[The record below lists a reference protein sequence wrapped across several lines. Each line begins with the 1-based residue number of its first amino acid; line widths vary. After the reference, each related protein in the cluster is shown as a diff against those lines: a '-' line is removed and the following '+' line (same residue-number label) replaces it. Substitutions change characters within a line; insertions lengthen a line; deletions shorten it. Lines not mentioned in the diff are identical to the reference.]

1 MPEDI
6 FAPSKKETEIP
17 IGKSKKPIKRK
28 APVKRAR
35 SKQKASARVS
45 HATHAA
51 AVDAALSAIAHE
63 ENPSQDMEIGGNI
76 TAFNPSPRF
85 YRTIALSF
93 LAGTIILVVAVSSMT
108 MGKAIITIKTKP
120 QTITFDA
127 PVNIASNLNGE
138 NSVKGVVRLVS
149 VSGSKSMSPEN
160 GPEQPSY
167 AGGSVTLVN
176 NSKENQPLVATT
188 RFLSKEEILF
198 RLRKSVVVPANGS
211 IAAEVIADKPG
222 KQNEIGPTQFR
233 IPGLSEAKQK
243 LIYAESASGMTGGT
257 SRKAVL
263 TDVDIERATTVIT
276 SELLAEGKKQLESAV
291 NASSTNK
298 LMGVFTSNAKE
309 VKNDTK
315 LGAVTEQ
322 FTISMKLEVTGVFY
336 SAADLNTHIM
346 QAIQTNTS
354 YAGSTVSPVGQAEM
368 TVNHSDEKTQTADV
382 RVKQEW
388 MVKTQNYDNLIDKRQ
403 LGGLTSDD
411 VSRALKGLEWVDSA
425 RVAFTPGWIK
435 KVPKNIDKIKIEFAE

>member
-1 MPEDI
+1 
-6 FAPSKKETEIP
+6 
-17 IGKSKKPIKRK
+17 
-28 APVKRAR
+28 
-35 SKQKASARVS
+35 
-45 HATHAA
+45 
-51 AVDAALSAIAHE
+51 
-63 ENPSQDMEIGGNI
+63 
-76 TAFNPSPRF
+76 
-85 YRTIALSF
+85 
-93 LAGTIILVVAVSSMT
+93 
-108 MGKAIITIKTKP
+108 
-120 QTITFDA
+120 
-127 PVNIASNLNGE
+127 
-138 NSVKGVVRLVS
+138 
-149 VSGSKSMSPEN
+149 
-160 GPEQPSY
+160 
-167 AGGSVTLVN
+167 
-176 NSKENQPLVATT
+176 
-188 RFLSKEEILF
+188 LSKEEILF